1 MKLRNKMFI
10 QHSLTI
16 IMLLIVMYVVV
27 QYSLSKGM
35 LEKETGTLNQ
45 YYTLHR
51 IETMKLISDQKIS
64 VDQLFTGNYAP
75 FIASHLS
82 ANSNFQVQLFT
93 KDETIVGSSDKSL
106 LLKRSDITSAL
117 KGQTATII
125 AQENGTRYFI
135 YAAPFTYQGEIV
147 GGIRYLVDL
156 GQHDAALR
164 ETRLWFI
171 GVALACL
178 LISLLA
184 GFSLSSALLKP
195 LHDLQRAL
203 KHVAK
208 GNFNIKIK
216 QSSKDEIGELSQD
229 FNHMSDALL
238 HHIALLEYEQ
248 NKQKKFYDNM
258 THELKTPLTSI
269 IGFSNLID
277 KLQPNDDVRESNSYI
292 RKESTRLLH
301 MVEQLLHISLTKQ
314 DGWNIQCKYV
324 NLAEVAE
331 ECLQILQPTI
341 AKSSIKLTVSKQ
353 SAIVYIDPLRTQ
365 QVIFNVIDNVLKHSA
380 CSKLQVEL
388 REDALYG
395 IIIITD
401 NGKGMDAEQLAS
413 LFKLNQKS
421 SRTLS
426 SNSYGLG
433 MPLVKELMELQGGS
447 INISSK
453 PGHGTQVTLLFDKYE
468 KKASSYQV

>member
-1 MKLRNKMFI
+1 MRLRNKMFI

-16 IMLLIVMYVVV
+16 VMLLIVMYIVV
-27 QYSLSKGM
+27 QYSLNKGM

-51 IETMKLISDQKIS
+51 IETLRLINDQKIS
-64 VDQLFTGNYAP
+64 IDQLFTGNYAP

-93 KDETIVGSSDKSL
+93 TDETIVGSSDKNL
-106 LLKRSDITSAL
+106 LLKRDDISSAL

-135 YAAPFTYQGEIV
+135 YSAPFTYHGEIV

-156 GQHDAALR
+156 RQHDAALN

-178 LISLLA
+178 LITLLA

-195 LHDLQRAL
+195 LYDLQRAL

-208 GNFNIKIK
+208 GNFNMKIK
-216 QSSKDEIGELSQD
+216 QISKDEIGELSHD

-248 NKQKKFYDNM
+248 DKQKKFYDNM

-277 KLQPNDDVRESNSYI
+277 KLQPSNEISESNAYI
-292 RKESTRLLH
+292 RKESSRLLH
-301 MVEQLLHISLTKQ
+301 MVEELLHTSLMKQ
-314 DGWNIQCKYV
+314 DSWNIQCKYID
-324 NLAEVAE
+324 LGDIAE

-341 AKSSIKLTVSKQ
+341 IKSSIKLTINKHS
-353 SAIVYIDPLRTQ
+353 SIVYIDPARTQ
-365 QVIFNVIDNVLKHSA
+365 QVIFNIIDNALKHSE
-380 CSKLQVEL
+380 CSELHIDL
-388 REDALYG
+388 REDALHG
-395 IIIITD
+395 IITISD
-401 NGKGMDAEQLAS
+401 NGKGMEQEELTK
-413 LFKLNQKS
+413 LFKLSQKS
-421 SRTLS
+421 GRSIT
-426 SNSYGLG
+426 SNSHGLG

-447 INISSK
+447 ISVSSE
-453 PGHGTQVTLLFDKYE
+453 PDNGTQVTLLFSKYE
-468 KKASSYQV
+468 AEPYN